1 MKRKIV
7 VVICIILLICISTI
21 SNFLFS
27 TQENIIRYEQHLQA
41 PKTQDSGSV
50 ENGDL
55 VSHLPLIS
63 ISTNGQKIPGM
74 PIYSDE
80 KGEVIDYEKG
90 DNGEE
95 EIKVEINIYDN
106 SEAQNSIKNE
116 PNVKSDA
123 FFRIRGNSSR
133 RFDKNS
139 YKISLIDDKEQSVQ
153 YKVMGMEQGDEWA
166 LYGPFLDKTLI
177 RNYMWFNISAKIM
190 GYAPNVRFCECYID
204 GEYKGLYVMMETI
217 EKSINRVNIATYDE
231 NSRVVP
237 YLVKM
242 DKFDAEEIEAL
253 PTFTYYTSHLDYS
266 AGYSILY
273 PGNTHLTQEV
283 KSYIEKDISQFEKA
297 LYSYD
302 FKNPKK
308 GYAKYID
315 VDSWVDYYIIQE
327 FLANNDMCSRSTYL
341 YKNKGGKLTMGPVWD
356 FNNVCDNYLAVEYSS
371 EGFYF
376 TKNRIWYEMLFKD
389 PSFVRKVQKRYKE
402 LRKSYLR
409 EEYLNNYI
417 DETVQYLGEAIQ
429 RNNEVWGYYFKREN
443 QNSVYQYLRPIER
456 NPESYE
462 EAIEKYKQFLIKRG
476 QWIDNNIETLEQ
488 YCHSSRNKLYV
499 E

>member
-7 VVICIILLICISTI
+7 VVICIIILICISAI

-27 TQENIIRYEQHLQA
+27 PQEKIVRYEQHLESS
-41 PKTQDSGSV
+41 KMQDSGSV

-63 ISTNGQKIPGM
+63 ITTNGQKIPGK
-74 PIYSDE
+74 PVCDE
-80 KGEVIDYEKG
+80 DGVVLYYETG
-90 DNGEE
+90 NNGEE

-106 SEAQNSIKNE
+106 EQAQNSLKNE
-116 PNVKSDA
+116 EDIKSNA

-139 YKISLIDDKEQSVQ
+139 YKISFVDNQDLPVQ
-153 YKVMGMEQGDEWA
+153 YEVMGMSQGDEWA

-177 RNYMWFNISAKIM
+177 RNYMWLNISSKIM

-204 GEYKGLYVMMETI
+204 NKYNGLYVMMETI
-217 EKSINRVNIATYDE
+217 EKADERVNIATYDKD
-231 NSRVVP
+231 SRVIP
-237 YLVKM
+237 YMLKM
-242 DKFDAEEIEAL
+242 DKFDNDAIDSL
-253 PTFTYYTSHLDYS
+253 PTFTYYTSHLDYG
-266 AGYSILY
+266 AGFSILY
-273 PGNTHLTQEV
+273 PRETELTEDI
-283 KSYIEKDISQFEKA
+283 KDYIEKDISQFEKV

-302 FKNPKK
+302 FNNPQK
-308 GYAKYID
+308 GYNQYID

-341 YKNKGGKLTMGPVWD
+341 YKDKGGKLAMGPVWD
-356 FNNVCDNYLAVEYSS
+356 FNNVCDNYMTSEYYI

-376 TKNRIWYEMLFKD
+376 AQNRIWYEMLLKD
-389 PSFVRKVQKRYKE
+389 KTFVDKVQKRYKQ
-402 LRKSYLR
+402 LRKAFLN
-409 EEYLNNYI
+409 EEYLNKYI
-417 DETVQYLGEAIQ
+417 DDIIEYLGEAIP
-429 RNNEVWGYYFKREN
+429 RNYEIWGYSFEREN
-443 QNSVYQYLRPIER
+443 QEDTTQYLEPIER
-456 NPESYE
+456 NPQNYE
-462 EAIEKYKQFLIKRG
+462 EAIEQYKTFIKSRG
-476 QWIDNNIETLEQ
+476 QWLDNNIESLKQ